1 MIKTGLSAKVPDFVG
16 LVRYLKSHPD
26 VEIAWVTNAGRQ
38 AVVSYLYPE
47 LTGEFDG
54 KFAEAGDFDAIDL
67 YIGPWTP
74 EVDAHPDV
82 KAVIYGETD
91 GAVTAVESGLAELN
105 RKALV
110 RGARVAA
117 VPALTE
123 IVGALAL
130 MPLARNL
137 MLTAPIAGAMLLPES
152 DPRYAETA
160 VGILGDEELAPLR
173 RALTALQTSFAAPM
187 RVVGFTTAD
196 DVAMATLTVDC
207 RMPLADVARLY
218 HDFYD
223 DHRHVVILED
233 PVHDVCAAMVR
244 GTYKAVVSL
253 KSDGT
258 TLTVTTAVDSRQRTG
273 AGAALH
279 LLNLLFGLHELTGFR
294 S

>member
-26 VEIAWVTNAGRQ
+26 VEIVWITNAGRQ

-47 LTGEFDG
+47 LTGEYDG
-54 KFAEAGDFDAIDL
+54 KFAEEGDFDAIDL

-74 EVDAHPDV
+74 EIDSHPEV
-82 KAVIYGETD
+82 KAIVYGAAD
-91 GAVTAVESGLAELN
+91 GAAAEIESGLAELN

-123 IVGALAL
+123 IIGSLAL

-137 MLTAPIAGAMLLPES
+137 MLTTPISGAMLLPET
-152 DPRYAETA
+152 DARYAETA
-160 VGILGDEELAPLR
+160 LGLLGDEQLGPLR

-187 RVVGFTTAD
+187 RITGFTTND
-196 DVAMATLTVDC
+196 GVAMATLTVDC
-207 RMPLADVARLY
+207 RMPVADVARLY

-233 PVHDVCAAMVR
+233 PVHDVCAPMVR

-253 KSDGT
+253 RSDGT
-258 TLTVTTAVDSRQRTG
+258 ALTVTAAVDSSQRTG
-273 AGAALH
+273 AGSALH